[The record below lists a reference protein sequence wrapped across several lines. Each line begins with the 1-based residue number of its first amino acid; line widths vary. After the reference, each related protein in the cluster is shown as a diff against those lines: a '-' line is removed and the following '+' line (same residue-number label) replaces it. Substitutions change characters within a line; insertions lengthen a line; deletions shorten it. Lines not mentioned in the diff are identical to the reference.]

1 MQGVPVFVK
10 KTRETCHY
18 EFLWITS
25 AACPVNT
32 EEGEVFDNCTAINPQ
47 TNVVF
52 NLQSLRKKKVD
63 YTVQDSSNRTYKLN
77 VCGPLNNPPTGR

>member
-10 KTRETCHY
+10 KTQDTCQY

-25 AACPVNT
+25 TACPVNT
-32 EEGEVFDNCTAINPQ
+32 EDEEVFDNCTAINPQ

-52 NLQSLRKKKVD
+52 NLQSLRKKNED
-63 YTVQDSSNRTYKLN
+63 YTVQDSSKRTYKLN
-77 VCGPLNNPPTGR
+77 VCGPLIKPPTGR